1 MKELSADEALHLLNK
16 FTETDNAETLDSGA
30 CVYVAGSKTYCAQLS
45 RDQCNQLRGA
55 FTSGGKCP

>member
-1 MKELSADEALHLLNK
+1 MEDLSTEDALHLLSK
-16 FTETDNAETLDSGA
+16 FTETDKSEILESGA
-30 CVYVAGSKTYCAQLS
+30 CVYVAGAKTYCAQLS